1 VSSFGPRPG
10 GVDAAQPMIDWTV
23 AAPPAELAPE
33 LMEAFSPDI
42 GRKVPWLGADDLEEW
57 MFRGYPTRTGIIL
70 RARPVTEP
78 ILEAVQLLEHSE
90 LLYVR
95 VITDYGSGRRWCATR
110 LGFATLAEG
119 KAAVRDRIMDRTG
132 L

>member
-1 VSSFGPRPG
+1 
-10 GVDAAQPMIDWTV
+10 
-23 AAPPAELAPE
+23 
-33 LMEAFSPDI
+33 MEAFSPNI
-42 GRKVPWLGADDLEEW
+42 GRNVPWLVSHELEEW

-95 VITDYGSGRRWCATR
+95 LITDYGSDRGWCATR
-110 LGFATLAEG
+110 LGMATLVEG
-119 KAAVRDRIMDRTG
+119 KAAVRERIKDRTG